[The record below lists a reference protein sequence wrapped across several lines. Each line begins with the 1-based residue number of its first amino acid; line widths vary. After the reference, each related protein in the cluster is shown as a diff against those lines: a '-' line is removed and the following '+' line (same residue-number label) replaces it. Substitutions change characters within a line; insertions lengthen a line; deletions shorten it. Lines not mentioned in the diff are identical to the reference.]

1 MAIKGSFQLSTSS
14 SFLPSVQLTSSTVLM
29 YILVPR
35 SKALQSTKNIFLPYK
50 FLLDNESS
58 VSSRWGKKPTGKEA
72 SSGGEGEVEDDEG
85 GDKAVEGKGKGKE
98 RERKGKEKGDKE
110 AARRRMLEH
119 CVPHVNIYG

>member
-1 MAIKGSFQLSTSS
+1 
-14 SFLPSVQLTSSTVLM
+14 M

-58 VSSRWGKKPTGKEA
+58 VSSRWEKKPTGKEA

-85 GDKAVEGKGKGKE
+85 GDKAVKGKGKGRKKE
-98 RERKGKEKGDKE
+98 TK
-110 AARRRMLEH
+110 RRHAGGCSSTVFRT
-119 CVPHVNIYG
+119 